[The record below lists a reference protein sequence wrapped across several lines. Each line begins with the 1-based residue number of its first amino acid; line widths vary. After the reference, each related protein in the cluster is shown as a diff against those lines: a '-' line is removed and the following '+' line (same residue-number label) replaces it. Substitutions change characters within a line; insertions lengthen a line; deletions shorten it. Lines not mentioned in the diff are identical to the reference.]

1 METCP
6 HCKEE
11 IATPVP
17 YCPHCKKS
25 LQPNYPSMS
34 PKWFLGIWVFF
45 LVLVVALLV
54 SMFSR

>member
-6 HCKEE
+6 HCNEE
-11 IATPVP
+11 IVLPAAV
-17 YCPHCKKS
+17 CLHCKKS
-25 LQPNYPSMS
+25 LKPDYPSLS

-54 SMFSR
+54 SMFAR

>member
-11 IATPVP
+11 IDTPVSF
-17 YCPHCKKS
+17 CPHCKKS

-34 PKWFLGIWVFF
+34 LNWFLGIWVFF
-45 LVLVVALLV
+45 LVLVVGLLV
-54 SMFSR
+54 SMFAR